1 MKSIWSALS
10 RPSVSVLDV
19 LVLMGIIGL
28 LAGLLI
34 PQSDHDRT
42 HHYLPAKPGTGTALA
57 DLAGTYHQR
66 AVRGSGWELSI
77 LPDGRYSR
85 FHGYCTGTGD
95 RESGY
100 VRLLAGHCILLPAGP
115 SDASQQ
121 VERDFFPVR
130 WQERRYLIPADRIQ
144 EFCDAIVE
152 AKEPRPETAM
162 AEHFL
167 VRSPAALVDGIP
179 ELPEPWDAFLRQ
191 ILVIGKVVNVM
202 EKKRLRI
209 DLGSAD
215 GIDIG
220 DMLAVQCRYE
230 TRVRYVA
237 VGSVQDRSSV
247 AVELYRDDHD
257 EPLEVGRCVVMQRD
271 LRRSEKPT
279 PADGSRRSAAIHA
292 SSPPASDRP

>member
-1 MKSIWSALS
+1 MKSIWSAIS
-10 RPSVSVLDV
+10 RPSLSVLDV
-19 LVLMGIIGL
+19 LVVVAIIGL

-34 PQSDHDRT
+34 PQSDHDRN
-42 HHYLPAKPGTGTALA
+42 HRYPPAKDGTDTALA
-57 DLAGTYHQR
+57 DIAGTYHQR
-66 AVRGSGWELSI
+66 AVRSSGWELSI

-85 FHGYCTGTGD
+85 FHGYCTGIGD

-100 VRLLAGHCILLPAGP
+100 VRLLAGHCIFLPAGP
-115 SDASQQ
+115 SDASPR

-144 EFCDAIVE
+144 EFCYAITE

-167 VRSPAALVDGIP
+167 VRSPAAPVDGIP
-179 ELPEPWDAFLRQ
+179 ELPEPWDAFLRENR
-191 ILVIGKVVNVM
+191 VIGKVVDVM

-209 DLGSAD
+209 DLGAAD
-215 GIDIG
+215 GVEIG
-220 DMLAVQCRYE
+220 DMLAVQRRDE
-230 TRVRYVA
+230 RRARYVA

-247 AVELYRDDHD
+247 AVEPYRDDHD

-271 LRRSEKPT
+271 LRRIEKPA
-279 PADGSRRSAAIHA
+279 PAEGSGRPPEIRG
-292 SSPPASDRP
+292 SSSPASDRP